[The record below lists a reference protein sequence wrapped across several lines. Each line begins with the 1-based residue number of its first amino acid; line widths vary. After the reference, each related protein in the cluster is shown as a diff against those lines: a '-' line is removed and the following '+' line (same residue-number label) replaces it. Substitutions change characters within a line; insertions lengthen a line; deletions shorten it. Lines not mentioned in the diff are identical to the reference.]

1 MPCDILTAPEQLPE
15 LSLRFN
21 KSLPRCPQPILVQW
35 KPHFVR
41 ACPRRQTTSWS
52 QTVIR
57 ETVKHPRGPPPGSW
71 YTCIALWNLHKRPR
85 LVVLGALALY
95 LIVLTI
101 QHQAGKLLPGRVL
114 SDPFDIH
121 VYYKRAQ
128 FYPQSKTPYAEV
140 FSEYPALA
148 TLSFAA
154 PLLLDKNMPLANY
167 RLAWNFF
174 MACFFA
180 GTVLLVYNSRVLLG
194 LDTTPL
200 LLFASPT
207 VLYFSL
213 MRFDILC
220 AFFVS
225 LSVYLYLK
233 EKYFLSYVI
242 LAAAIHVKWYP
253 ALILPVYL
261 AHHLYREGLLPPD
274 IRWRERAGRFLRSS
288 SAQYGFLF
296 LFVSGLLA
304 LASIAAFGW
313 QGFLVPHLFHGGR
326 PAEAFTLYWMAEWIM
341 TALGWRSSILWGV
354 TDRLFLVAQFSIV
367 FVLLIRRITSFSMVA
382 RYGALSVFLFITF
395 CKINSPQWILWY
407 LPILLVF
414 VRRMTTIYCLAI
426 LTMLNFAVFPVA
438 YDLTTKGLTFGVT
451 VLLRDAMLVSS
462 MVLIFTK
469 ENRCGA

>member
-1 MPCDILTAPEQLPE
+1 MASAPLRKGCQPCRSPLGLGSTAGKTAPAADAV
-15 LSLRFN
+15 RY
-21 KSLPRCPQPILVQW
+21 PRRPGATTRTFAPLQEEPPPVRSAHLGLVEA
-35 KPHFVR
+35 PFVR
-41 ACPRRQTTSWS
+41 ACPRRQTTPWS
-52 QTVIR
+52 QTAIS
-57 ETVKHPRGPPPGSW
+57 ETVKHPRGPPSGSW

-114 SDPFDIH
+114 FDPFDIG

-128 FYPQSKTPYAEV
+128 FYPQSKTPYTEV

-174 MACFFA
+174 MTCFFI

-225 LSVYLYLK
+225 LSLYLYLK
-233 EKYFLSYVI
+233 ENTFSPTLSSQ
-242 LAAAIHVKWYP
+242 P
-253 ALILPVYL
+253 
-261 AHHLYREGLLPPD
+261 
-274 IRWRERAGRFLRSS
+274 SS
-288 SAQYGFLF
+288 
-296 LFVSGLLA
+296 
-304 LASIAAFGW
+304 
-313 QGFLVPHLFHGGR
+313 
-326 PAEAFTLYWMAEWIM
+326 
-341 TALGWRSSILWGV
+341 
-354 TDRLFLVAQFSIV
+354 
-367 FVLLIRRITSFSMVA
+367 TSN
-382 RYGALSVFLFITF
+382 GTPL
-395 CKINSPQWILWY
+395 
-407 LPILLVF
+407 
-414 VRRMTTIYCLAI
+414 
-426 LTMLNFAVFPVA
+426 
-438 YDLTTKGLTFGVT
+438 
-451 VLLRDAMLVSS
+451 
-462 MVLIFTK
+462 
-469 ENRCGA
+469 